1 MSLLFLFLFVFFL
14 QLEDIAVRPAQL
26 NPALNHVECVV
37 KETEPPN
44 FELPGVTKIFPHI
57 CWVFYFLSID
67 AGYFITVAVV
77 HLCEERKD
85 DVVMKGTLTFSLFLV
100 LLGVVS
106 GSFAISDGVRAGGCK
121 MVYPILYVSSII
133 LICIPGHFYRLVTVQ
148 KKNLKFMSRQT
159 SVYLGSFV
167 MIHSILWMLV
177 GMITEP
183 YWAIPVVT
191 SLAAAVCFFYPLFCF
206 FHSKGRPW
214 DFRDKFNTVFLIFLF
229 ISVLSTQLLLFFIG
243 SPFFNVEI
251 ISSVISGVL
260 IVIVGLWY
268 KHFKHSSE
276 EPGKESG
283 GLLSDGEIKQLLK
296 RSALIITEKSV
307 MKQVINE
314 AACSQVSTPA

>member
-57 CWVFYFLSID
+57 CWVFNFLSIT
-67 AGYFITVAVV
+67 AGYFVTLAVV
-77 HLCEERKD
+77 QLCEERKD
-85 DVVMKGTLTFSLFLV
+85 DVVMKGTLKFSLILV

-106 GSFAISDGVRAGGCK
+106 GSLAIFYGVRVGGCK
-121 MVYPILYVSSII
+121 SVYPIFYVSSII
-133 LICIPGHFYRLVTVQ
+133 IICILGFFYRVVTEK
-148 KKNLKFMSRQT
+148 KKNPKFMSMQT
-159 SVYLGSFV
+159 SVYPGSFV

-191 SLAAAVCFFYPLFCF
+191 SIAAAVCFLYPLFHF
-206 FHSKGRPW
+206 FHSGRSW
-214 DFRDKFNTVFLIFLF
+214 DFRDKFNTVVLIFLF

-268 KHFKHSSE
+268 KHFKHSSK

-283 GLLSDGEIKQLLK
+283 GLLSDSEIKQLLK